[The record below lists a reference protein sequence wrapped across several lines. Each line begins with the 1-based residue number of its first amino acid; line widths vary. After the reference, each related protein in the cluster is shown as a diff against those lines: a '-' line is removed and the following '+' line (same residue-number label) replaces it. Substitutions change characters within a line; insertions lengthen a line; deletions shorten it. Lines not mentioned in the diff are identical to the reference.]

1 MFLANCHLSI
11 SWLPDLEKI
20 VEQLQTAA
28 VHNDFRLWLS
38 SAPTIDFPVSI
49 LQAGLKMTNEPQ
61 KVRLDTLL
69 SPHQFLCSIRELKR
83 I

>member
-11 SWLPDLEKI
+11 SWLPELEKI

-49 LQAGLKMTNEPQ
+49 LQVGLKMTNEPQ
-61 KVRLDTLL
+61 KVCSNVVLPFISLL
-69 SPHQFLCSIRELKR
+69 H
-83 I
+83 